1 MNTKTTQALWFA
13 IVAIALLMQVVAY
26 SALVA
31 VCVAG
36 ILGEVPG
43 AFLVFMVG
51 IVAASI
57 ALVTTLAML
66 NGVVWTAYEH
76 FSLGTDA
83 EHS

>member
-1 MNTKTTQALWFA
+1 MKTQALWFA
-13 IVAIALLMQVVAY
+13 IVAIALLAQVVAY

-43 AFLVFMVG
+43 AFLMFMVG
-51 IVAASI
+51 IVVASI

-76 FSLGTDA
+76 FTFGTDA
-83 EHS
+83 EPF